1 MVRIPAGSSAK
12 TFGRCRR
19 GRKAASEKAI
29 ASTTIASAHVTDPEP
44 LGARGGLQRTEAGG
58 HAPPRVP
65 VETFAV
71 GTAVV
76 DVAALAVAALADAV
90 FCAERRERK
99 PKEEIATMASEIPR

>member
-1 MVRIPAGSSAK
+1 
-12 TFGRCRR
+12 
-19 GRKAASEKAI
+19 
-29 ASTTIASAHVTDPEP
+29 
-44 LGARGGLQRTEAGG
+44 
-58 HAPPRVP
+58 VP

-76 DVAALAVAALADAV
+76 DVAALADAV

>member
-1 MVRIPAGSSAK
+1 
-12 TFGRCRR
+12 
-19 GRKAASEKAI
+19 
-29 ASTTIASAHVTDPEP
+29 
-44 LGARGGLQRTEAGG
+44 
-58 HAPPRVP
+58 VP

-76 DVAALAVAALADAV
+76 DVAALVVAALADAV